1 MKERTWRSV
10 LWQGRSGTA
19 WLHDMADVVVSG
31 GHRRWCPAYVES
43 EDAPLNATSRW
54 WLTSDLTPSPPSG
67 SRASMRDGPC
77 DWALGCWGWQRRMN
91 TSETGS
97 DVCRN
102 SMREREGERDRDRDR
117 ERQKQ
122 RETEK
127 MRTDRER
134 QRRGERQRETETKT
148 ERERDREE
156 KERER
161 QRQRDREKPSSSL
174 VWNCNKIA
182 ARNLSTFG

>member
-1 MKERTWRSV
+1 
-10 LWQGRSGTA
+10 
-19 WLHDMADVVVSG
+19 
-31 GHRRWCPAYVES
+31 
-43 EDAPLNATSRW
+43 
-54 WLTSDLTPSPPSG
+54 
-67 SRASMRDGPC
+67 MRDGPC
-77 DWALGCWGWQRRMN
+77 DWALECWGWQRRMN

-182 ARNLSTFG
+182 ARMVTCPLSVSHQVIISFKPLGTRRLDRSFG